1 MHYLAKYIYIYIYI
15 VGEEQ
20 IQACKQF
27 VRFGAKRPTQLCF
40 LPSAKAYKVWVGHIF
55 LQCESKSQK
64 LLTLFAKNK
73 TVQVLRPQSKQTAC
87 GFGFVPPPC
96 VVMVH
101 SCLQLRLIR
110 HEWSA
115 SFFDVGVSLKNCTRR
130 LKEQDRVGPSAPERT
145 NCLEVGKTSS
155 HTNHL

>member
-1 MHYLAKYIYIYIYI
+1 MHYLAKYIYLYIYI

-115 SFFDVGVSLKNCTRR
+115 SFFDVEASLKNCSRCLQRTKLCGSFC
-130 LKEQDRVGPSAPERT
+130 LKADKLLAGLDSFLPHV
-145 NCLEVGKTSS
+145 L
-155 HTNHL
+155 